1 MITLGN
7 FLVVSS
13 AAMTTTEQ
21 DRRARGRSDGPG
33 ALSADLRVSLMRIVR
48 RLRAEKS
55 DADITDS
62 QYSVLGLLD
71 RHGALTSAVLAD
83 KERVRPPSM
92 TRIVGSLL
100 EAGLVERAAHPVDGR
115 AQLVT
120 LTDAG
125 RAAVDETRRRR
136 DEWLCHQ
143 LAHLPA
149 EDRRVLARAAVLMH
163 ELSDS

>member
-1 MITLGN
+1 MTATPHTR
-7 FLVVSS
+7 
-13 AAMTTTEQ
+13 AAQ
-21 DRRARGRSDGPG
+21 DHDGPG
-33 ALSADLRVSLMRIVR
+33 ALSADLRIALMRTVR

-62 QYSVLGLLD
+62 QYAVLGLLD
-71 RHGALTSAVLAD
+71 RYGALTSAALAE

-92 TRIVGSLL
+92 TRIVAGLL
-100 EAGLVERAAHPVDGR
+100 EAGLVARAAHPDDGR

-125 RAAVDETRRRR
+125 HAAVDETRRRR
-136 DEWLCHQ
+136 DEWLCRQ
-143 LAHLPA
+143 LAQLPA
-149 EDRRVLARAAVLMH
+149 EDRRVLARAAVVLS

>member
-1 MITLGN
+1 
-7 FLVVSS
+7 
-13 AAMTTTEQ
+13 MTATEQ
-21 DRRARGRSDGPG
+21 DHGPRGRSDAPG

-55 DADITDS
+55 DADISDT
-62 QYSVLGLLD
+62 QYAVLGLLS
-71 RHGALTSAVLAD
+71 RHGALTAAVLAD

-120 LTDAG
+120 LTAAG
-125 RAAVDETRRRR
+125 AAAVDETRRRR

-143 LAHLPA
+143 LSALPA
-149 EDRRVLARAAVLMH
+149 EDRRVLARAAVLLS
-163 ELSDS
+163 ELTDS

>member
-1 MITLGN
+1 MDEPADTPRQP
-7 FLVVSS
+7 V
-13 AAMTTTEQ
+13 
-21 DRRARGRSDGPG
+21 RGDEHGPG
-33 ALSADLRVSLMRIVR
+33 ALSADRRISLMRTVR

-55 DADITDS
+55 DADISDT
-62 QYSVLGLLD
+62 QYAVLGLLS
-71 RHGALTSAVLAD
+71 RHGPLTSAVLAE

-92 TRIVGSLL
+92 TRIVGGLL

-125 RAAVDETRRRR
+125 RTAVDETRRRR

-143 LAHLPA
+143 LSALPA
-149 EDRRVLARAAVLMH
+149 EDRRVLARAAVLLS
-163 ELSDS
+163 ELTDS